1 MARIE
6 YFDPENASPR
16 IVRALDGKKKINIF
30 RMIANSDGA
39 GAEVL
44 ALGQRLS
51 HGSSL
56 DHNDREIVILRV
68 GHLSGASYEI
78 KQHTAVA
85 RRVGLS
91 DEKIQAI
98 GEYPETGFVFDD
110 SERDLIAFTD
120 AVVHETTPREDVFRR
135 VEDRY
140 SRSQLVELVLLIG
153 FYMMVSR
160 VMNTFEIDHES
171 GPAETFKIQ
180 LK

>member
-6 YFDPENASPR
+6 YFDPESASPQ
-16 IVRALDGKKKINIF
+16 IVKALEGKKKINIF

-56 DHNDREIVILRV
+56 DHVDREVVILRV
-68 GHLSGASYEI
+68 GHLSEASYEI

-91 DEKIQAI
+91 EKKIQAI
-98 GEYPETGFVFDD
+98 GDYPVTDYVFDD
-110 SERDLIAFTD
+110 DEVDLIAFTD
-120 AVVHETTPREDVFRR
+120 AVVRETTPPEDVFRR
-135 VEDRY
+135 VEKRFTK
-140 SRSQLVELVLLIG
+140 SQLVELVLLIG

-160 VMNTFEIDHES
+160 VMNTFEVDHES
-171 GPAETFKIQ
+171 GPADTFKIQ
-180 LK
+180 LI

>member
-6 YFDPENASPR
+6 YFEPENASPQ
-16 IVRALDGKKKINIF
+16 IVKALDGKKKINIF

-51 HGSSL
+51 HGSTL
-56 DHNDREIVILRV
+56 DHVDREVVILRV
-68 GHLSGASYEI
+68 GHLSQASYEI
-78 KQHTAVA
+78 QQHTVVA

-98 GEYPETGFVFDD
+98 GDYPKSEYAFDH
-110 SERDLIAFTD
+110 SEIDLIAFTD
-120 AVVHETTPREDVFRR
+120 AVVRETTPPEDVFRR
-135 VEDRY
+135 VEKRFTK
-140 SRSQLVELVLLIG
+140 SQLVELVLLIG

-160 VMNTFEIDHES
+160 VMNSFEIDHES
-171 GPAETFKIQ
+171 GPVETFKIQ
-180 LK
+180 LT

>member
-1 MARIE
+1 MARID
-6 YFDPENASPR
+6 YFDPESASPE
-16 IVRALDGKKKINIF
+16 IVRALEGKKKINIF
-30 RMIANSDGA
+30 RMIANSDCA

-44 ALGQRLS
+44 ALGQKLS

-56 DHNDREIVILRV
+56 DHVDREIVILRV
-68 GHLSGASYEI
+68 GHLSGASYEV

-91 DEKIQAI
+91 DDKIEAI
-98 GEYPETGFVFDD
+98 GTFPDTSFDFNQA
-110 SERDLIAFTD
+110 ELDLIAFTD
-120 AVVHETTPREDVFRR
+120 AVVKETTPPDYVFRR
-135 VEDRY
+135 VQGRY

-171 GPAETFKIQ
+171 GPAETYKIR
-180 LK
+180 LE